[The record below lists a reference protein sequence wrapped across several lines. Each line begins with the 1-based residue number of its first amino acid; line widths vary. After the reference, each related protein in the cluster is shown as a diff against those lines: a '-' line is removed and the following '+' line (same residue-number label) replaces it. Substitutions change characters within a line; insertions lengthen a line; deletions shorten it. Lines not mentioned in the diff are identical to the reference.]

1 MSDQTP
7 LLFTPITLEGVVAR
21 NRVVVSPMCQY
32 DSDDGAAT
40 DWHLVHLGQFA
51 IGGAGII
58 ICEET
63 SVEERGRKTYGCSGI
78 YRDDLIP
85 SYRRVN
91 DFLRKHGSIP
101 AMQLGHAGRE
111 ASGLPPWEGYR
122 KLTSEDA
129 KLGTPPWETVGPSR
143 VSAKETTPLP
153 RALTVTDIKALV
165 NTWREAACRAAEAD
179 YDIVEIHAA
188 HGYLIHQFLSPVANL
203 RDDAYGGDQQGRM
216 RFCLEIIEAI
226 RGVWPKNKPIFLR
239 VSAVDGTGQWTLD
252 DTVALCKEAKAR
264 GVNVVTTSSGG
275 ISGATVAA
283 VVPRVPGYQVPFA
296 ERVRAETG
304 VKTIAVG
311 LITDP
316 HQAEQILQD
325 GKADLVALAREMLW
339 NPRWAV
345 NAAQALGVKDDL
357 DMLPPLYAWW
367 LKRREEIRRL
377 TDGD

>member
-1 MSDQTP
+1 MSDQTSI
-7 LLFTPITLEGVVAR
+7 LFTPITLEGVVAR

-122 KLTSEDA
+122 KLTSDDA

-153 RALTVTDIKALV
+153 RALTIGEIKALIH
-165 NTWREAACRAAEAD
+165 TWREAACRAAEAD

-203 RDDAYGGDQQGRM
+203 RDDAYGGDRQGRM
-216 RFCLEIIEAI
+216 RFCLEVIEAI
-226 RGVWPKNKPIFLR
+226 RGVWPKYKPIFLR
-239 VSAVDGTGQWTLD
+239 VSAVDGTGRWTLD
-252 DTVALCKEAKAR
+252 DTVVLCKEAKAR
-264 GVNVVTTSSGG
+264 GVSVVTTSSGG

-316 HQAEQILQD
+316 HQAEQILQE
-325 GKADLVALAREMLW
+325 GQADLVALAREMLW

-345 NAAQALGVKDDL
+345 NAAQALGVKDYL

-377 TDGD
+377 TDGG